1 MNTNATSNEKK
12 PPYGIIVILMAG
24 AFVAFLNS
32 TLLNIALPSISADFK
47 VDPSVGQWLVTG
59 YMLVNGIMI
68 PTSAFLIQKYS
79 TRRLFITAMSLFVA
93 GTLMAGIAHS
103 FPILLLSRMIQA
115 SGSSIMMPVL
125 MNFLLTS
132 FPIERR
138 GSAMGIFGLIMTFA
152 PAIGPTLS
160 GYIVE
165 HYEWRMLFYVVS
177 PFAIMV
183 LVLAIFKLKDKK
195 EKTDIHIDRLSVLLS
210 SLGFGGLLY
219 GFSSAGTKGWSSI
232 HVYGTLIIGLIALIF
247 FVLRQLKMTAPMLE
261 FRIFKYPLFS
271 LSAIITVVVN
281 IALFSAMLLMPMY
294 IQTVRGISPFHS
306 GLLLLPGA
314 IIMGIMSP
322 ITGRLFDK
330 YGARTL
336 ALVGLA
342 LTAFTT
348 YMFSQLSMTTTITT
362 LVITY
367 SLRMFGMSMV
377 MMPIMTNGLNEL
389 PSRMNPHGTALNNTL
404 SQVSGAIGSA
414 VMITIMSQRTKTHG
428 EELAQEAMQKMS
440 NTTTQPSPEAIAT
453 MQEQLGMKAMLEGI
467 NDAFLISVGIVIVAL
482 VLAMFVKR
490 AVPPKELDE
499 QTGPTEMNEAVE

>member
-362 LVITY
+362 LVIIY

-453 MQEQLGMKAMLEGI
+453 MQEQLGMKA
-467 NDAFLISVGIVIVAL
+467 L